1 MSEPAEQCSPLLSQK
16 IQADGAEEEDKQDA
30 DHRHYQLLCVLGSTK
45 PVQHHCR
52 HDRAVL

>member
-30 DHRHYQLLCVLGSTK
+30 HHCHDHLLCVLGTAELI
-45 PVQHHCR
+45 QHPH
-52 HDRAVL
+52 